1 MIMSEITVVAKIV
14 ARPDSVERLKAEL
27 FKLVVPTRL
36 EKGCLKY
43 DLHQDNQEPA
53 LFIFY
58 EIWESAQCLEKH
70 INSEH
75 YKAYARAAADL
86 IRDKAVHIMTRIA

>member
-27 FKLVVPTRL
+27 LKLVVPTRQ
-36 EKGCLKY
+36 ESGCLKY
-43 DLHQDNQEPA
+43 DLHQDNQDPA

-58 EIWESAQCLEKH
+58 ETWESAECLEKH
-70 INSEH
+70 INSDH
-75 YKAYARAAADL
+75 YKVYAGAAADL
-86 IRDKAVHIMTRIA
+86 IRDKAVHLMTRIA